1 MNLDLLADF
10 LHARNLPD
18 YRFRQIKKHYYS
30 GRYSSFDEL
39 TDLPLSL
46 RSELADNFPF
56 LSVKPAKILSAK
68 STRKALLTLTDGR
81 QIESVLMDYRQWQT
95 VCVSSQVGCP
105 LGCLFCAT
113 GKMGFVRQL
122 SAEEL
127 IDQILF
133 WKNYS
138 ATAPPFPQRGD
149 GGDLSPAKAGKRDF
163 FRIVFMGMGEPF
175 LNWDNL
181 LASLKVINSPDG
193 LNIGQRKISLST
205 AGIVP
210 KIIDFANLNTE
221 INLAVSLHSADQKTR
236 RHLMPIAKQY
246 PLPSLLQACRYYTTH
261 TRRQLFFEYAL
272 IKNQNDSPRHLRLL
286 IDFLKTDPLFYLNL
300 ISLNPTDS
308 QLSPSPKNI
317 RTHFESELRKNRL
330 NFSLRRSFGQP
341 IAAACG
347 QLATAS

>member
-18 YRFRQIKKHYYS
+18 YRFRQIKKHYFS

-46 RSELADNFPF
+46 RSELTDNFPF
-56 LSVKPAKILSAK
+56 LSVKPTKILSAK
-68 STRKALLTLTDGR
+68 STRKALLTLADSR

-133 WKNYS
+133 WKHYFS
-138 ATAPPFPQRGD
+138 P
-149 GGDLSPAKAGKRDF
+149 LSKGETPAKAGKRDF

-181 LASLKVINSPDG
+181 LASLKVINSPEG

-210 KIIDFANLNTE
+210 RIIDFANLNTE
-221 INLAVSLHSADQKTR
+221 INLAISLHSADQKTR
-236 RHLMPIAKQY
+236 QHLMPIAKQY
-246 PLPSLLQACRYYTTH
+246 PLPSLLQACRYYTAH

-286 IDFLKTDPLFYLNL
+286 IDFLKADPLFYLNL

-347 QLATAS
+347 QLATSS